1 MKKSYFLDEEEKNRI
16 LSIHESTV
24 KKQYLSEATEKGGAA
39 YVNPTTDTP
48 DAKIAREFY
57 GASSGPG
64 TNADIMIKSI
74 QSIISPEQF
83 WKVNEL
89 VKNLSGNS
97 GKLDI
102 VGIINDEFEYYG
114 DDSES
119 NAKDLNSI
127 YGALNKIGIKSVVKK
142 SKSGKYEPK
151 TFRITSQPVTQQPV
165 VQQPLT
171 PKQDVV
177 KQQQKVQQRRQQIT
191 QQTQRTTKE
200 IQNLLGQDQTGN
212 LDSLN
217 VEKMIDLLR

>member
-1 MKKSYFLDEEEKNRI
+1 
-16 LSIHESTV
+16 
-24 KKQYLSEATEKGGAA
+24 
-39 YVNPTTDTP
+39 
-48 DAKIAREFY
+48 
-57 GASSGPG
+57 
-64 TNADIMIKSI
+64 MIKSI

-200 IQNLLGQDQTGN
+200 IQKLLGQDQTGN